1 MSLVARALEQAGIP
15 TVIFGSGKDILEYC
29 GAPRFV
35 FTDFPLGNPCGKPD
49 DPVSQAQV
57 FSTAL
62 ELLCKA
68 TRGGASLASGEKWEG
83 DFDWK
88 KNFMY
93 VGPENAEALRAKG
106 DARRAE
112 QEQMRKRILGNRNK
126 NH

>member
-1 MSLVARALEQAGIP
+1 MSLAARALEEAGIP
-15 TVIFGSGKDILEYC
+15 TVIFGSAKDILEYC

-49 DPVSQAQV
+49 DPDSQVQV

-62 ELLCKA
+62 ELL
-68 TRGGASLASGEKWEG
+68 TGVTQGGSSLTSGVKWES

-93 VGPENAEALRAKG
+93 VGPENADALRAKG